1 MKKQINPTIKAHVI
15 RSAFYLLLL
24 LAVCA
29 IPFALAQSRSRGT
42 IFATHAVPA
51 NPDFAPAGVIQEQLS
66 SVPALG
72 STVLASGAVD
82 ATDAAVVNESAS
94 VAASGGWLR
103 DSRALEHRH
112 AWSAGSLSCRWM
124 HRWNKC
130 LRVRRW

>member
-51 NPDFAPAGVIQEQLS
+51 NADFAPAGVIQEQLS

-72 STVLASGAVD
+72 STVLASGAID
-82 ATDAAVVNESAS
+82 ATDAAVVNDLPAPLLPE
-94 VAASGGWLR
+94 VLR

-130 LRVRRW
+130 LRVPRW